1 MKLIKG
7 LIPYILIIGL
17 VIIVRTYLF
26 VPILVNGESM
36 TPTLEDKELLLL
48 NRFVYNE
55 KEPERFDMIVF
66 NYEKEQKPLV
76 KRIIGLPGEKVK
88 YIDGSLYVDDV
99 LIEENFIFEETEDFS
114 MEGMGYSACEE
125 DTYFVMGDNR
135 DNSTDSRLIGCVRK
149 EDIIGKVN
157 VILYPLNKF
166 KIIK

>member
-17 VIIVRTYLF
+17 VLIVRTYLF
-26 VPILVNGESM
+26 VPILVNGDSM
-36 TPTLEDKELLLL
+36 APTLEDKELLIL

-55 KEPERFDMIVF
+55 NEPKRFDLIVF
-66 NYEKEQKPLV
+66 DYDAEQKPLV
-76 KRIIGLPGEKVK
+76 KRIVGLPGEKVEYK
-88 YIDGSLYVDDV
+88 NSNLYIDDV
-99 LIEENFIFEETEDFS
+99 LIKENFIFEETEDFTID
-114 MEGMGYSACEE
+114 GLGITTCEE

-135 DNSTDSRLIGCVRK
+135 DNSTDSRIIGCVKK

-157 VILYPLNKF
+157 IILYPLNKF